1 MTSRLLKENLHR
13 HHLDSKELLL
23 LVVVV
28 VVVVQVVAEAVVD
41 VGVDFAAALKSW

>member
-23 LVVVV
+23 LLL